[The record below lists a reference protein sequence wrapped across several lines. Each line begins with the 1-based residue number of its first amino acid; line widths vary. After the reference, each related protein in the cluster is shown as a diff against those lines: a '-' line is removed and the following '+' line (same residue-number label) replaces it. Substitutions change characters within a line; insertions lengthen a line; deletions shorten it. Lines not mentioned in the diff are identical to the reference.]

1 MHQDINH
8 PNSAQD
14 LTPIE
19 EIQINPKSRDDI
31 DHALRVLQ
39 KIGSTDS
46 VREKVLSMMKKHL
59 ATDGGQQ
66 NVGRPEMSHWRQ
78 FVLIVIKNTLKCDYD
93 RLTALAN
100 SYIQLR
106 QMLQHGSSEKD
117 YIYSS
122 STIQGNLA
130 KMPEALMHELNPV
143 VTKYGLKRLIPPPE
157 GARGFS
163 GRGLKAKG
171 PPSDVRQLYDA
182 VMRSIEMAFKASKVY
197 GFTGWRQYDHL
208 KGSLDRAYWE
218 LGPSNSYSGKV
229 EHLEKFLQICRY
241 RIIKC
246 ENIHVTIAETDPES
260 PWLVRL
266 SEATA
271 EAERF
276 YGMIELEKVNVTVL
290 TNEYPPNIYGG
301 AGVHVKYLV
310 RELAKHHRV
319 QVYAFGKQ
327 RRSSDSLSVKGI
339 VGTGAPSAKDSRL
352 NKLFSTLHRNHA
364 MAAATEDAQII
375 HGHTWYSH
383 WAGILTKHLTGG
395 KLVLTTHS
403 LEPHRPWKE
412 EQLGRAYHMSSWI
425 EKIAYQE
432 ADAVIAVSPQMK
444 EDVMSL
450 YGVSDKKVH
459 VIPNGIDLEEYQPT
473 FNEAV
478 LQSYGVNP
486 KIPFVL
492 FVGRITRQKGIIH
505 LLRAIAHL
513 DPGMQIVLA
522 AGAPDTPEIEEEMI
536 QEVAKL
542 KKNGDRHI
550 VWIREMMPS
559 FDLIILYSHARIF
572 VCPSVYEPFGIINL
586 EAMACE
592 TAVVATNTGGIPMV
606 VVDQE
611 TGLLVDP
618 EGDGFE
624 ERLAESINQ
633 LMRDPDRS
641 EAMGRRGRARVE
653 ARFSWEVVAKQTVAL
668 YKRLLTKNQ

>member
-1 MHQDINH
+1 MRQDINRN
-8 PNSAQD
+8 PTLD
-14 LTPIE
+14 LIPIE

-31 DHALRVLQ
+31 DRALRVLQ
-39 KIGSTDS
+39 KIGCTNS
-46 VREKVLSMMKKHL
+46 VREKVLSVMKKHL
-59 ATDGGQQ
+59 AAEGGRQ
-66 NVGRPEMSHWRQ
+66 NLGRPGMNYWRR
-78 FVLIVIKNTLKCDYD
+78 FVLMVIKNALKCDYD
-93 RLTALAN
+93 QLTALAN
-100 SYIQLR
+100 SYVQLR
-106 QMLQHGSSEKD
+106 QMLQHGIFENE
-117 YIYSS
+117 YIYQKSAVHS
-122 STIQGNLA
+122 NLV
-130 KMPEALMHELNPV
+130 KIPEALMHELSPV

-157 GARGFS
+157 GTQGTS
-163 GRGLKAKG
+163 GRGMKAKG

-182 VMRSIEMAFKASKVY
+182 VIRSMDTAIKASKAY
-197 GFTGWRQYDHL
+197 DLTGWRQHAYL
-208 KGSLDRAYWE
+208 KRTLDNAYQE
-218 LGPSNSYSGKV
+218 LESSNSYSGNVKPV
-229 EHLEKFLQICRY
+229 EKFLQVCRK
-241 RIIKC
+241 RMKKC
-246 ENIHVTIAETDPES
+246 ENTHAMIAETDPES
-260 PWLVRL
+260 SWLARI
-266 SEATA
+266 SQTTA
-271 EAERF
+271 ETEKL
-276 YGMIELEKVNVTVL
+276 YGMVEPDKVKVTVL

-327 RRSSDSLSVKGI
+327 RRSSDGLSVKGI
-339 VGTGAPSAKDSRL
+339 VDTGAPTAKDSRF
-352 NKLFSTLHRNHA
+352 NKLFSTLHRNQA
-364 MAAATEDAQII
+364 MAAATEDTQII

-383 WAGILTKHLTGG
+383 WAGILTKQLTGG

-425 EKIAYQE
+425 EKTAYQE

-473 FNEAV
+473 FDENI
-478 LQSYGVNP
+478 LQSYGVSP
-486 KIPFVL
+486 EIPFAL

-505 LLRAIAHL
+505 LLHATVHL
-513 DPGMQIVLA
+513 DPGIQIVLA
-522 AGAPDTPEIEEEMI
+522 AGAPDTPEIEKEMI

-542 KKNGDRHI
+542 KKNGDRQI

-559 FDLIILYSHARIF
+559 SDLIILYSHARIF